1 MASKTGIEIGSDSCT
16 LVDVRPGAAGTA
28 VVRAIRSVGSNEWP
42 AHDATQIDLLRSIR
56 RTNRLPRRA
65 AVVAWSL
72 PGDAVDDTSTRAALR
87 FIESAGFRVDSILT
101 PPQALA
107 RLARMRRRPGS
118 SDATVWAALNEGGAA
133 IAIVR
138 GRDLLFART
147 FPWRYKPGL
156 MESRAQLLQRYSLI
170 AHLAPEVRHAIEAVR
185 ASHGVAVD
193 GVVTCGDIP
202 ELRSLTMP
210 LIEELD
216 LEVET
221 LDSIEGLRAA
231 GNLQNDRLLEAAPA
245 IRLACTAALTRSE
258 SVRQSIAAMHRE
270 ERSGV
275 MGAVAAIAL
284 IGALA
289 WGVFSF
295 RNVLLSPPVRPIST
309 PQRSVSAPPR
319 PTLSGVESTRPAVR
333 SSETKTLPPLA
344 ARVESGSPSQTADDK
359 NASRPV
365 STVLSVRAESKTA
378 DVPPAPAERPPQVA
392 AAVPSPASTSVP
404 KPRRSAVENAKPAGT
419 KRAAGPVQALKEPLP
434 KVDSILIDQARRL
447 ALIDGSVVHVGDVIG
462 PRTIVQIE
470 RDAVI
475 LREPSGLVVRASVR
489 SKRES

>member
-1 MASKTGIEIGSDSCT
+1 MASTTGIEIGPESCT

-72 PGDAVDDTSTRAALR
+72 PGDGVDDTSTRTALR

-107 RLARMRRRPGS
+107 RLARMRRRTGS
-118 SDATVWAALNEGGAA
+118 SDATVWAALNEAGAA

-147 FPWRYKPGL
+147 LAWRYKPGL

-231 GNLQNDRLLEAAPA
+231 GNLQNDHLLEAAAA
-245 IRLACTAALTRSE
+245 IRLACAAALTRSE
-258 SVRQSIAAMHRE
+258 SVRQSAAAMHPE
-270 ERSGV
+270 ERSGA

-295 RNVLLSPPVRPIST
+295 RNVLLSPPVKPIST
-309 PQRSVSAPPR
+309 PQRSVSAPR
-319 PTLSGVESTRPAVR
+319 PTLSGVEPTRPAVG

-344 ARVESGSPSQTADDK
+344 ARAESGSPSQTADDR

-365 STVLSVRAESKTA
+365 STVLSVRAESKT
-378 DVPPAPAERPPQVA
+378 DVPPAPAELPPQVTA
-392 AAVPSPASTSVP
+392 AAPSPASTGVP
-404 KPRRSAVENAKPAGT
+404 KPRGSSVENAKPAGT

-434 KVDSILIDQARRL
+434 KVDSILIDQARRV